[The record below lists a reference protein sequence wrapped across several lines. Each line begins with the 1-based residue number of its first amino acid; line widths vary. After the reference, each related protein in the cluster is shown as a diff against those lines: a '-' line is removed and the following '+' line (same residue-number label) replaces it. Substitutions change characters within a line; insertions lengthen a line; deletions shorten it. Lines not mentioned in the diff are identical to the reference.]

1 MQGRA
6 NYSTWETMVAWAK
19 RWFGEAPA
27 ASDEVDAGGRRDGKD
42 GAGVPANP
50 SIRTDWIYVGSRTLS
65 AREGDWCHDLSES
78 SGFPIP
84 CMS

>member
-1 MQGRA
+1 VVAGRIMQGRA

-42 GAGVPANP
+42 GAGGSP
-50 SIRTDWIYVGSRTLS
+50 SQPIHQDRL
-65 AREGDWCHDLSES
+65 DLR
-78 SGFPIP
+78 GI
-84 CMS
+84 